1 MAASRV
7 DSEVG
12 EYQLTSAT
20 AAVLSRS
27 SSEAR
32 VVVKSWND
40 YNHRAK
46 CIEEPLG
53 RSKFCDHSSTNSS
66 NGNGISG
73 NHYIQN
79 NKEWSKQKE
88 ESEDEI
94 HIANK
99 LDIDEDTNGDKM
111 NNDASNIVSDR
122 KLITCKENNEKFSD
136 SKNKLEDTCTNS
148 LNNEIKETRQIFNKC
163 NRTSENIFD
172 NEYNERQTHVAR
184 EIKSATASTN
194 NCINNP
200 SESAYCSQSNDK
212 TIGSSKCER
221 VRDIENRKNDC
232 DGMEISS
239 PRSREYPHGDNV
251 IVSAATSS
259 TGAFRE
265 ALRGEA
271 SRKVVHSSAKDNRVS
286 GKTRRSASAR
296 NAVRDRE
303 KSRDRETDIAILCAD
318 DGKSS
323 GARKCENCGESH
335 FSYGRYSRLWKFSNY
350 LSRETAAAASRNAA
364 KIAVNRATDSTR
376 LAAPIAAATT
386 TLRRSRSLPRLSI
399 HDSGVACSD
408 HAPAAA
414 ASPEQTHAAPRQ
426 LVADLRQLLTL
437 RQHYY
442 PEGGWGWVVLL
453 VGLLVQILSHGAH
466 GAAGIFLQQVE
477 VRFGHHVHLQAGWLG
492 AMSTGVALLVSPV
505 TIAFCR
511 RKSTRVTAVLGGLV
525 TALGCLFTSF
535 ASQFHQLFFS
545 YGTVVGIGV
554 GMTRDCSTLMVA
566 QYFKRK
572 RELVEIFIVSG
583 SGLGIAIMS
592 AFIKGAITKIGW
604 RLGLQAVTGVVF
616 LTFILGTFYRS
627 ASLYHPQRRAIL
639 HLKNQKRKIKD
650 KNKAAEKPAFFDF
663 STLKSK
669 TVRILLVSTGISAF
683 GINTPIFYL
692 AHQVEE
698 EGLGDTVV
706 LLQAYLGLAWTL
718 GCVAFGLLVVHR
730 SVECRIARQYLT
742 QAAVFVCGLC
752 ILALTAVQGNYHG
765 YVMFAWIYG
774 IFCGGY
780 HYSLKMYT
788 YERVRARNFARTWG
802 FVQCSQAIPIAIG
815 VPISGYINVGCGGK
829 AGYYFSSTCVLV
841 GSFTLFFIDLHRRN
855 LSRHKHT
862 RANGTKHTCS
872 SDNCPQR
879 RRLSFNQEHKNEGPH
894 VAAAGAAGATAAA
907 LVLGTDIVPAQGEG
921 IDALGTDKPELTCIS
936 EEGIADMDLPD
947 NLLEDFDYIGDCIT
961 SCNKVENYLMLSE
974 FENNL
979 IAEMP
984 IIMDRRGRRWSLG
997 RSKTSQSNCGQT
1009 SGAQSAINEEE
1020 AKSKWRFTNVP
1031 PNANTRMITVI
1042 DEAST

>member
-20 AAVLSRS
+20 AAVLSNS
-27 SSEAR
+27 PDEAR
-32 VVVKSWND
+32 AIVKSWTD
-40 YNHRAK
+40 YNHRVK
-46 CIEEPLG
+46 YIEESLSQ
-53 RSKFCDHSSTNSS
+53 SKFHDHPAKHSN
-66 NGNGISG
+66 NGNGVPG
-73 NHYIQN
+73 NHYVRN
-79 NKEWSKQKE
+79 NEERPEQEE
-88 ESEDEI
+88 ESISENEI
-94 HIANK
+94 HIANR
-99 LDIDEDTNGDKM
+99 LDVNEDN
-111 NNDASNIVSDR
+111 DR
-122 KLITCKENNEKFSD
+122 KLIMCQENNERFSD
-136 SKNKLEDTCTNS
+136 SKDKLEVTCTNS
-148 LNNEIKETRQIFNKC
+148 LNNEIQETQ
-163 NRTSENIFD
+163 EIFD
-172 NEYNERQTHVAR
+172 KRNQMSETVFEDESNEQQTHAAR
-184 EIKSATASTN
+184 EIKIVTAPTN

-200 SESAYCSQSNDK
+200 SESAYRFQGVDK
-212 TIGSSKCER
+212 TIGSNKCER
-221 VRDIENRKNDC
+221 TGDIENRKNDC
-232 DGMEISS
+232 DEDGMEISS
-239 PRSREYPHGDNV
+239 PRSRAYPHGNNV

-265 ALRGEA
+265 ALRGGEA
-271 SRKVVHSSAKDNRVS
+271 SRRVVHSLARKDSRAP
-286 GKTRRSASAR
+286 GKTRRSAIAG
-296 NAVRDRE
+296 NPIGDRE
-303 KSRDRETDIAILCAD
+303 ESRDQEIYLEDTR
-318 DGKSS
+318 SS
-323 GARKCENCGESH
+323 SARKCENCGEPHYPHSR
-335 FSYGRYSRLWKFSNY
+335 FSRLQGKYSDY
-350 LSRETAAAASRNAA
+350 LNRETANRDQAA
-364 KIAVNRATDSTR
+364 KFAVDQATDVAR
-376 LAAPIAAATT
+376 LTAPIAATAA
-386 TLRRSRSLPRLSI
+386 LRRSRSLPRLSI
-399 HDSGVACSD
+399 HDSGVACSGD
-408 HAPAAA
+408 HAPAA
-414 ASPEQTHAAPRQ
+414 PDQMHAAPRQ

-442 PEGGWGWVVLL
+442 PESGWGWVVIL
-453 VGLLVQILSHGAH
+453 VGLLVQILSHGTH
-466 GAAGIFLQQVE
+466 GAVGVFLQQVE
-477 VRFGHHVHLQAGWLG
+477 IRFGPHVHLQAGWLG
-492 AMSTGVALLVSPV
+492 AMSTGVALLVSPI

-511 RKSTRVTAVLGGLV
+511 KKSTRVTAVLGGLV

-535 ASQFHQLFFS
+535 ATQFHQLFFS

-583 SGLGIAIMS
+583 SGLGIAVMS

-650 KNKAAEKPAFFDF
+650 KNKADKPPFFDF

-669 TVRILLVSTGISAF
+669 TVRILLISTGISAF

-692 AHQVEE
+692 AHQAEE
-698 EGLGDTVV
+698 EGLGDTVI
-706 LLQAYLGLAWTL
+706 LLQTYLGLAWTL

-788 YERVRARNFARTWG
+788 YERVRARNFAKTWG

-862 RANGTKHTCS
+862 KTNGTKHTCS

-879 RRLSFNQEHKNEGPH
+879 RRMSFSQEPKNEGAH
-894 VAAAGAAGATAAA
+894 MAAAGAAGTTAAA
-907 LVLGTDIVPAQGEG
+907 LVLGADIAPAQGEG
-921 IDALGTDKPELTCIS
+921 IDVLGTDKPELTCIS

-947 NLLEDFDYIGDCIT
+947 NLLEEFDYIGDCIT

-984 IIMDRRGRRWSLG
+984 IIMDRRGRRWSVG

-1009 SGAQSAINEEE
+1009 SGVQSTTSEEE
-1020 AKSKWRFTNVP
+1020 VKSKWRFTNVP
-1031 PNANTRMITVI
+1031 PNANRMITVI
-1042 DEAST
+1042 DEASA

>member
-1 MAASRV
+1 MKKR
-7 DSEVG
+7 E
-12 EYQLTSAT
+12 
-20 AAVLSRS
+20 R
-27 SSEAR
+27 
-32 VVVKSWND
+32 N
-40 YNHRAK
+40 
-46 CIEEPLG
+46 G
-53 RSKFCDHSSTNSS
+53 RTV
-66 NGNGISG
+66 
-73 NHYIQN
+73 IQ
-79 NKEWSKQKE
+79 S
-88 ESEDEI
+88 
-94 HIANK
+94 
-99 LDIDEDTNGDKM
+99 
-111 NNDASNIVSDR
+111 
-122 KLITCKENNEKFSD
+122 
-136 SKNKLEDTCTNS
+136 
-148 LNNEIKETRQIFNKC
+148 
-163 NRTSENIFD
+163 
-172 NEYNERQTHVAR
+172 
-184 EIKSATASTN
+184 
-194 NCINNP
+194 P
-200 SESAYCSQSNDK
+200 AY
-212 TIGSSKCER
+212 E
-221 VRDIENRKNDC
+221 
-232 DGMEISS
+232 
-239 PRSREYPHGDNV
+239 
-251 IVSAATSS
+251 
-259 TGAFRE
+259 
-265 ALRGEA
+265 
-271 SRKVVHSSAKDNRVS
+271 
-286 GKTRRSASAR
+286 
-296 NAVRDRE
+296 
-303 KSRDRETDIAILCAD
+303 
-318 DGKSS
+318 
-323 GARKCENCGESH
+323 
-335 FSYGRYSRLWKFSNY
+335 
-350 LSRETAAAASRNAA
+350 
-364 KIAVNRATDSTR
+364 
-376 LAAPIAAATT
+376 
-386 TLRRSRSLPRLSI
+386 
-399 HDSGVACSD
+399 DSGVATSGELGEHSFSGECEGIVSLQVAREPKGTEED
-408 HAPAAA
+408 PVNPDPRYAAHC
-414 ASPEQTHAAPRQ
+414 TI
-426 LVADLRQLLTL
+426 

-442 PEGGWGWVVLL
+442 PENGWGWVIV
-453 VGLLVQILSHGAH
+453 VTGVMVQILATGIH
-466 GAAGIFLQQVE
+466 GAAGAWLLLDGARRYRQTLLNV
-477 VRFGHHVHLQAGWLG
+477 GWLG

-583 SGLGIAIMS
+583 SGLGIAVMS
-592 AFIKGAITKIGW
+592 AFIKGAISKIGW

-650 KNKAAEKPAFFDF
+650 KNKTDDRPPFFDF

-692 AHQVEE
+692 AHQAEE

-855 LSRHKHT
+855 LSKHKHT
-862 RANGTKHTCS
+862 RANGTKHLCA

-879 RRLSFNQEHKNEGPH
+879 RRASFSQEPENEGPH

-907 LVLGTDIVPAQGEG
+907 LVLGADIAPAQGEA
-921 IDALGTDKPELTCIS
+921 IDVLGTDKPELTCIS

-947 NLLEDFDYIGDCIT
+947 NLFEDLEYVGDCIT

-984 IIMDRRGRRWSLG
+984 MIMDRRGRRWSLA
-997 RSKTSQSNCGQT
+997 RSKTGQPLANCAQT
-1009 SGAQSAINEEE
+1009 SSAQSTNDEEE
-1020 AKSKWRFTNVP
+1020 IKSKWRLTNVAP
-1031 PNANTRMITVI
+1031 SNANSRMITVI

>member
-1 MAASRV
+1 MRSGLDVIFEFYVRYAA
-7 DSEVG
+7 
-12 EYQLTSAT
+12 Q
-20 AAVLSRS
+20 
-27 SSEAR
+27 
-32 VVVKSWND
+32 
-40 YNHRAK
+40 
-46 CIEEPLG
+46 
-53 RSKFCDHSSTNSS
+53 
-66 NGNGISG
+66 
-73 NHYIQN
+73 
-79 NKEWSKQKE
+79 
-88 ESEDEI
+88 
-94 HIANK
+94 
-99 LDIDEDTNGDKM
+99 
-111 NNDASNIVSDR
+111 
-122 KLITCKENNEKFSD
+122 
-136 SKNKLEDTCTNS
+136 CT
-148 LNNEIKETRQIFNKC
+148 I
-163 NRTSENIFD
+163 
-172 NEYNERQTHVAR
+172 
-184 EIKSATASTN
+184 
-194 NCINNP
+194 
-200 SESAYCSQSNDK
+200 
-212 TIGSSKCER
+212 
-221 VRDIENRKNDC
+221 
-232 DGMEISS
+232 
-239 PRSREYPHGDNV
+239 
-251 IVSAATSS
+251 
-259 TGAFRE
+259 
-265 ALRGEA
+265 
-271 SRKVVHSSAKDNRVS
+271 
-286 GKTRRSASAR
+286 
-296 NAVRDRE
+296 
-303 KSRDRETDIAILCAD
+303 
-318 DGKSS
+318 
-323 GARKCENCGESH
+323 
-335 FSYGRYSRLWKFSNY
+335 
-350 LSRETAAAASRNAA
+350 
-364 KIAVNRATDSTR
+364 
-376 LAAPIAAATT
+376 
-386 TLRRSRSLPRLSI
+386 
-399 HDSGVACSD
+399 
-408 HAPAAA
+408 
-414 ASPEQTHAAPRQ
+414 
-426 LVADLRQLLTL
+426 

-442 PEGGWGWVVLL
+442 PENGWGWVIV
-453 VGLLVQILSHGAH
+453 VTGVMVQILATGIQ
-466 GAAGIFLQQVE
+466 GAAGAWLLLDGTKRYRQTLLNV
-477 VRFGHHVHLQAGWLG
+477 GWLG

-583 SGLGIAIMS
+583 SGLGIAVMS
-592 AFIKGAITKIGW
+592 AFIKGAIAKYDW
-604 RLGLQAVTGVVF
+604 RIGLQAVTGVVF

-650 KNKAAEKPAFFDF
+650 KNKADDRPPFFDF
-663 STLKSK
+663 SILKSK

-698 EGLGDTVV
+698 EGLGDAVV

-841 GSFTLFFIDLHRRN
+841 GSFTLFFIDLHRRT
-855 LSRHKHT
+855 LSKHKH
-862 RANGTKHTCS
+862 RVNGTKHTCA

-879 RRLSFNQEHKNEGPH
+879 RKPSFSQEPENEGPH

-907 LVLGTDIVPAQGEG
+907 VVLGADIVPVQGEVVDVLGTN
-921 IDALGTDKPELTCIS
+921 KPELTCIS

-947 NLLEDFDYIGDCIT
+947 NLLEDLDYIGDCIT

-984 IIMDRRGRRWSLG
+984 IIMDRRGRRWSLA
-997 RSKTSQSNCGQT
+997 RSKTNQSNCGQT
-1009 SGAQSAINEEE
+1009 SGVQSTADEEE
-1020 AKSKWRFTNVP
+1020 IKSKWRITNVS

-1042 DEAST
+1042 DEASA

>member
-1 MAASRV
+1 MMIRSKMKHSNSWPDRAPQKVKVRV
-7 DSEVG
+7 DP
-12 EYQLTSAT
+12 
-20 AAVLSRS
+20 LSRAFTIIPTS
-27 SSEAR
+27 RETIYRLERAAPRSNCLEEVIFLDRCAPGGVASVMIKRRLIDGRPSINKKPANFPANSPDVNNETRSVKNSGRYFMPRSLSLIETATTR
-32 VVVKSWND
+32 QNSVIVLEENIIRDQSRCKSDPFVKINETRTRDTKSDTVPRTTSDTDFPKFSPKNLHREFKDQRKSPLLAETNAFDVVVN
-40 YNHRAK
+40 
-46 CIEEPLG
+46 
-53 RSKFCDHSSTNSS
+53 
-66 NGNGISG
+66 
-73 NHYIQN
+73 
-79 NKEWSKQKE
+79 
-88 ESEDEI
+88 
-94 HIANK
+94 IA
-99 LDIDEDTNGDKM
+99 
-111 NNDASNIVSDR
+111 
-122 KLITCKENNEKFSD
+122 
-136 SKNKLEDTCTNS
+136 
-148 LNNEIKETRQIFNKC
+148 
-163 NRTSENIFD
+163 
-172 NEYNERQTHVAR
+172 NERQHAVGIAQ
-184 EIKSATASTN
+184 A
-194 NCINNP
+194 
-200 SESAYCSQSNDK
+200 
-212 TIGSSKCER
+212 GSSKTQETNETEGKSVHVSPKSLR
-221 VRDIENRKNDC
+221 HV
-232 DGMEISS
+232 SS
-239 PRSREYPHGDNV
+239 PPRIRIVDYDDYVTSFSSKTELHACPKCTSEGALRSQIDPFRSLSQGKRNDDPNARGVSRHNNLIGREKYQSKDIWQGNRLLIGEARNV
-251 IVSAATSS
+251 DGTKQKRNNDLSPVRSAAD
-259 TGAFRE
+259 FRKE
-265 ALRGEA
+265 A
-271 SRKVVHSSAKDNRVS
+271 
-286 GKTRRSASAR
+286 
-296 NAVRDRE
+296 
-303 KSRDRETDIAILCAD
+303 
-318 DGKSS
+318 
-323 GARKCENCGESH
+323 
-335 FSYGRYSRLWKFSNY
+335 
-350 LSRETAAAASRNAA
+350 
-364 KIAVNRATDSTR
+364 
-376 LAAPIAAATT
+376 
-386 TLRRSRSLPRLSI
+386 TLRR
-399 HDSGVACSD
+399 
-408 HAPAAA
+408 
-414 ASPEQTHAAPRQ
+414 
-426 LVADLRQLLTL
+426 
-437 RQHYY
+437 HYY
-442 PEGGWGWVVLL
+442 PEGGWGYVIVTCSVLVHFIG
-453 VGLLVQILSHGAH
+453 VGLQL
-466 GAAGIFLQQVE
+466 AAPGCWHITAEKMFRHPPL
-477 VRFGHHVHLQAGWLG
+477 HSAGWLG

-650 KNKAAEKPAFFDF
+650 KNKTADKPSFFDF

-698 EGLGDTVV
+698 DGLGDTVV

-718 GCVAFGLLVVHR
+718 GCVAFGVLVVHR
-730 SVECRIARQYLT
+730 NVECRIARQYLT

-752 ILALTAVQGNYHG
+752 ILALTAVQGSYHG

-841 GSFTLFFIDLHRRN
+841 GSFTLFFIDLHKRN
-855 LSRHKHT
+855 LSKHKHT
-862 RANGTKHTCS
+862 RTNGTKHTCS

-879 RRLSFNQEHKNEGPH
+879 RRLSFTQEPKNEGPH
-894 VAAAGAAGATAAA
+894 VAAASAAGATAAA
-907 LVLGTDIVPAQGEG
+907 LVLGADITPAHGEG

-984 IIMDRRGRRWSLG
+984 IIMDRRGRRWSMG
-997 RSKTSQSNCGQT
+997 RSKTNQSICGQ
-1009 SGAQSAINEEE
+1009 SSAAQSVINQEEI
-1020 AKSKWRFTNVP
+1020 KSKWRFANVP
-1031 PNANTRMITVI
+1031 PNTNTRTITVI
-1042 DEAST
+1042 DEASA

>member
-20 AAVLSRS
+20 AVVLSP
-27 SSEAR
+27 SEAGAI
-32 VVVKSWND
+32 VKSWTD
-40 YNHRAK
+40 YNRRAK
-46 CIEEPLG
+46 YTAEPPGL
-53 RSKFCDHSSTNSS
+53 SKFDDHSTEHLN
-66 NGNGISG
+66 NDATKNC
-73 NHYIQN
+73 NMQN
-79 NKEWSKQKE
+79 NKELPEQDKKSIY
-88 ESEDEI
+88 D
-94 HIANK
+94 NK
-99 LDIDEDTNGDKM
+99 NYITNKSDVGENIISSDKI
-111 NNDASNIVSDR
+111 NNDDGNIASDLNLPMCEGS
-122 KLITCKENNEKFSD
+122 NEKCND
-136 SKNKLEDTCTNS
+136 SKN
-148 LNNEIKETRQIFNKC
+148 
-163 NRTSENIFD
+163 
-172 NEYNERQTHVAR
+172 Y
-184 EIKSATASTN
+184 
-194 NCINNP
+194 INNS
-200 SESAYCSQSNDK
+200 SESVHCSRTADK
-212 TIGSSKCER
+212 TIGSNEHA
-221 VRDIENRKNDC
+221 RDIGSRKNDC
-232 DGMEISS
+232 EDGMEISS
-239 PRSREYPHGDNV
+239 PRSRGYPHGDNV
-251 IVSAATSS
+251 VVPAAASS
-259 TGAFRE
+259 TFRDS
-265 ALRGEA
+265 LRGEA
-271 SRKVVHSSAKDNRVS
+271 SRKVVHSVAKNDRIS
-286 GKTRRSASAR
+286 GKQRRSGSAR
-296 NAVRDRE
+296 IIVGDRDADVARRVEDE
-303 KSRDRETDIAILCAD
+303 KSGHVRRCEKCGMSHLPFGRPWKHPNRSNRDAVKTAD
-318 DGKSS
+318 P
-323 GARKCENCGESH
+323 
-335 FSYGRYSRLWKFSNY
+335 
-350 LSRETAAAASRNAA
+350 ASPP
-364 KIAVNRATDSTR
+364 
-376 LAAPIAAATT
+376 APIGATT
-386 TLRRSRSLPRLSI
+386 LHRSRSLPRLSI

-408 HAPAAA
+408 HAPAA
-414 ASPEQTHAAPRQ
+414 PERMHGPPRQ

-453 VGLLVQILSHGAH
+453 VGVLVQILSHGTH
-466 GAAGIFLQQVE
+466 GAIGVFIRQVE

-650 KNKAAEKPAFFDF
+650 KNKTADKPSFFDF

-698 EGLGDTVV
+698 DGLGDTVV

-718 GCVAFGLLVVHR
+718 GCVAFGVLVVHR
-730 SVECRIARQYLT
+730 NVECRIARQYLT

-752 ILALTAVQGNYHG
+752 ILALTAVQGSYHG

-841 GSFTLFFIDLHRRN
+841 GSFTLFFIDLHKRN
-855 LSRHKHT
+855 LSKHKHT
-862 RANGTKHTCS
+862 RTNGTKHTCS

-879 RRLSFNQEHKNEGPH
+879 RRLSFTQEPKNEGPH
-894 VAAAGAAGATAAA
+894 VAAASAAGATAAA
-907 LVLGTDIVPAQGEG
+907 LVLGADITPAHGEG

-984 IIMDRRGRRWSLG
+984 IIMDRRGRRWSMG
-997 RSKTSQSNCGQT
+997 RSKTNQSICGQ
-1009 SGAQSAINEEE
+1009 SSAAQSVINQEEI
-1020 AKSKWRFTNVP
+1020 KSKWRFANVP
-1031 PNANTRMITVI
+1031 PNTNTRTITVI
-1042 DEAST
+1042 DEASA